1 MTNIN
6 TKNLIKKDNKS
17 VLWIKMRQYRSI
29 HKEENYRR
37 LKENMED
44 IKNYD
49 ELNEKEDKIVFLFL
63 VMQIIII
70 TKKAW
75 GEMM

>member
-1 MTNIN
+1 
-6 TKNLIKKDNKS
+6 
-17 VLWIKMRQYRSI
+17 MRKYRSI
-29 HKEENYRR
+29 NKEENYRR

-44 IKNYD
+44 IKNDD

-63 VMQIIII
+63 VIQIIII

-75 GEMM
+75 GEMV

>member
-1 MTNIN
+1 
-6 TKNLIKKDNKS
+6 
-17 VLWIKMRQYRSI
+17 MRQYRSI
-29 HKEENYRR
+29 NKEENYRR

>member
-1 MTNIN
+1 
-6 TKNLIKKDNKS
+6 
-17 VLWIKMRQYRSI
+17 MRQYRSI
-29 HKEENYRR
+29 NKEENYRR

-75 GEMM
+75 GEMV

>member
-29 HKEENYRR
+29 NKEENYRR

-75 GEMM
+75 GEMV

>member
-6 TKNLIKKDNKS
+6 TKNLIKKDKS

-29 HKEENYRR
+29 NKEENYRR

-49 ELNEKEDKIVFLFL
+49 ELNEKEDKIVFIFL

-70 TKKAW
+70 TKKA
-75 GEMM
+75 

>member
-29 HKEENYRR
+29 NKEENYRR

-70 TKKAW
+70 TKKA
-75 GEMM
+75 